1 MTIVDAGSRTI
12 DISSYIR
19 NLKSTKGTFKEVSVP
34 QRMDTFTF

>member
-12 DISSYIR
+12 DLSSYSR
-19 NLKSTKGTFKEVSVP
+19 NLKSTKETFEEISVP